1 MVQLGRTDAT
11 CFDSTRNLSASRH
24 IGTPGPGPTNN
35 IPIHEAVC
43 YTKTYY
49 GVSEGDSNPP
59 EYIPKLVQM
68 YKDGKFPIDKISKVY
83 SYKQMDEAIHAMHD
97 GSVSPQ
103 LKNSCPDPAHV

>member
-1 MVQLGRTDAT
+1 MRQGKLIMT
-11 CFDSTRNLSASRH
+11 LSS
-24 IGTPGPGPTNN
+24 GTPGPGPTNN

-43 YTKTYY
+43 FTKTYY

-68 YKDGKFPIDKISKVY
+68 YKEGKFPVDKISKVY

-97 GSVSPQ
+97 GTVSF
-103 LKNSCPDPAHV
+103 LTSLV